1 MPTSQNHNASISKHK
16 FHARP
21 ELSALSVAISLTVVA
36 LIFLFQLWDFNPR
49 VPVSYSGDGLLT
61 LNGLRNMRFGG
72 WYWSTQKL
80 GAPFGQDFH
89 DFPAVADNFNLVLL
103 WFGIK
108 IFRNEVLTF
117 NLFFFGTYFLS
128 TASGFIGARML
139 RLNRSAAVL
148 VGVVYSFLPFHFQ
161 HGPAHLYLSAYWAIP
176 LWAAFLLREL
186 MGESISPFTQSS
198 FRSWFCSRSTLLVML
213 ISLIA
218 ASTGLYYAFFFLLLA
233 TGVLFVRRIT
243 QSVSFEWVP
252 VSLSIFLATSVMA
265 LQYFPIWLY
274 QKHNGNNLSTFVRS
288 IADVEYYSLKISNL
302 LLPVYGHRISLLA
315 DFRDR
320 ANHVFLIGEGADALG
335 LFGSIGFCTL
345 LIVLIVKTAENQRV
359 FFKSLAVFT
368 LLAVLIS
375 TVGGFA
381 QFVSAFGFT
390 QLRVMARMSV
400 VIAFPSIVC
409 SVVLLDR
416 VLRNRNRIIRLSF
429 LLIVGTLALLDTN
442 PGHQISSYK
451 ETAKSWEQDRSVVA
465 RVAESFGSDAMI
477 FQLPIIPFPEY
488 PSVVNM
494 TDYEH
499 LKGYLHSSTLRWSY
513 GGVKG
518 RDGDW
523 QKSLSEDPKLL
534 VAELQQ
540 LHFQAIWIN
549 RNGYEDRGALLIEQ
563 LSSLGLNLVIKNP
576 NLLVFG
582 LNKTAL

>member
-1 MPTSQNHNASISKHK
+1 MH
-16 FHARP
+16 
-21 ELSALSVAISLTVVA
+21 
-36 LIFLFQLWDFNPR
+36 
-49 VPVSYSGDGLLT
+49 
-61 LNGLRNMRFGG
+61 
-72 WYWSTQKL
+72 QK
-80 GAPFGQDFH
+80 Q
-89 DFPAVADNFNLVLL
+89 
-103 WFGIK
+103 
-108 IFRNEVLTF
+108 
-117 NLFFFGTYFLS
+117 
-128 TASGFIGARML
+128 
-139 RLNRSAAVL
+139 
-148 VGVVYSFLPFHFQ
+148 
-161 HGPAHLYLSAYWAIP
+161 
-176 LWAAFLLREL
+176 
-186 MGESISPFTQSS
+186 
-198 FRSWFCSRSTLLVML
+198 
-213 ISLIA
+213 
-218 ASTGLYYAFFFLLLA
+218 
-233 TGVLFVRRIT
+233 
-243 QSVSFEWVP
+243 
-252 VSLSIFLATSVMA
+252 
-265 LQYFPIWLY
+265 
-274 QKHNGNNLSTFVRS
+274 NGNNLSTFVRS

-315 DFRDR
+315 EFRDR
-320 ANHVFLIGEGADALG
+320 ANQVFLIGEGADALG
-335 LFGSIGFCTL
+335 LFGSIGFCAL
-345 LIVLIVKTAENQRV
+345 LIVLIVKTGENQRV
-359 FFKSLAVFT
+359 FLKSLAVFT

-416 VLRNRNRIIRLSF
+416 VLRNRNRIIRLSS

-465 RVAESFGSDAMI
+465 RVTESFGSDAMI

-518 RDGDW
+518 REGDW
-523 QKSLSEDPKLL
+523 QKSLPEDPMLL
-534 VAELQQ
+534 VAELQR
-540 LHFQAIWIN
+540 LHFHAIWIN

-563 LSSLGLNLVIKNP
+563 LSSLGLRLVIKNP